1 METYKEKIIEIIANS
16 SVSFLLLLILG
27 LSAYEL
33 YQLCKAQ
40 RKPRKGNIISA
51 AIMIVLQMF
60 TALLEL
66 LDSSINA
73 ETLAYATIIIVVCLC
88 FLIPESIFLPE
99 FVFFRSRLRLSLE
112 NTNSLFY
119 CLIFFT
125 RVLHFVL

>member
-1 METYKEKIIEIIANS
+1 MEQYKEKIIEIIANS
-16 SVSFLLLLILG
+16 SISFLLLLIFG
-27 LSAYEL
+27 LSVYEL

-66 LDSSINA
+66 FNSSINA

-88 FLIPESIFLPE
+88 FLIPESIFYYRMRKE
-99 FVFFRSRLRLSLE
+99 SKE
-112 NTNSLFY
+112 KKEK
-119 CLIFFT
+119 
-125 RVLHFVL
+125 

>member
-51 AIMIVLQMF
+51 AIMIVLQMLI
-60 TALLEL
+60 ALLEF

-88 FLIPESIFLPE
+88 FLVPEAIFYYRMRKQGKDKKE
-99 FVFFRSRLRLSLE
+99 E
-112 NTNSLFY
+112 
-119 CLIFFT
+119 
-125 RVLHFVL
+125 